1 MAYSRIFDLLDN
13 QIKKFNKPDALCG
26 KEDGKWIKYSASEV
40 ITTSNNY
47 SYGLLK
53 MGLQKNDKIAIISNN
68 RPEWN
73 IADMAIIQAG
83 GIDVPIYPTISDH
96 DLNFILKNAEV
107 KYVLVSSMEIYQKVV
122 NAISDNPNVLAIHSF
137 DKLEGVNHWSEIIEL
152 GVANPVPDKLNEIK
166 SAIKTEDL
174 ATLLYTSGTTGN
186 PKGVMLAHMNLM
198 SNCED
203 CNHLCPVGPEGVALS
218 FLPLNHVY
226 ERMLTYLY
234 LFKGV
239 SIYYAQSIETI
250 GDNLKEIQPHI
261 FSTVPRLLEKVYD
274 KITAKGGELT
284 GTKKKLFFWALNLG
298 LRYELDG
305 ANGWWYEVQL
315 KLANK
320 IIFNK
325 WREALGGNVQ
335 VIVSGGAA
343 LQARLARVFWSANIP
358 VLEGYGLTET
368 SPVIAVNSLEARGA
382 KFGTV
387 GTVIKNVTVK
397 IAEDGEIIVKG
408 PNVMLGYYKNQEA
421 TDEAIDKEG
430 YFHTGDI
437 GVFENEKYLKLT
449 DRKKEIFKTSGG
461 KYITP
466 QQIENKL
473 KESRFIEQA
482 MIIGENQKFAAA
494 FIVPSFQSIKEWFER
509 KGIMLKEKDEMI
521 KHPEVIN
528 KLKEEV
534 EIVNKSLAQYEN
546 IKRFE
551 LVNKEWTIDGGEL
564 TPKMSMKRK
573 VILQKNQSLFDKIYE
588 TNK

>member
-1 MAYSRIFDLLDN
+1 MEYNRIFDLLDN

-26 KEDGKWIKYSASEV
+26 KENGKWVKYSASDI
-40 ITTSNNY
+40 ITTSNNF

-53 MGLQKNDKIAIISNN
+53 MDLQKNDKIAIISNN

-73 IADMAIIQAG
+73 IADIGIIQAG
-83 GIDVPIYPTISDH
+83 GVDVPIYPTISDH
-96 DLNFILKNAEV
+96 DLSYILINAEV
-107 KYVLVSSMEIYQKVV
+107 KYVLVSSMEIYQKVK
-122 NAISDNPNVLAIHSF
+122 NAIIDNPNVVSIYSF
-137 DKLEGVNHWSEIIEL
+137 NELEGVSHWSKIIDL
-152 GVANPVPDKLNEIK
+152 GSSHPNPDKLNEIK
-166 SAIKTEDL
+166 NRIKAEDL

-186 PKGVMLAHMNLM
+186 PKGVMLSHMNLM

-203 CNHLCPVGPEGVALS
+203 CNHLCPVGQEGVALS

-234 LFKGV
+234 MFKGV
-239 SIYYAQSIETI
+239 SIYYAESLETI
-250 GDNLKEIQPHI
+250 GDNLKEIKPDI

-274 KITAKGGELT
+274 KITAKGNELN
-284 GTKKKLFFWALNLG
+284 GIKRKLFFWALNLG
-298 LRYELDG
+298 LKYELDG

-325 WREALGGNVQ
+325 WREALGGNVK
-335 VIVSGGAA
+335 VIASGGAA

-368 SPVIAVNSLEARGA
+368 SPVISVNSLEANSA

-397 IAEDGEIIVKG
+397 IAEDGEILVKG
-408 PNVMLGYYKNQEA
+408 PNLMLGYYKNQEA
-421 TDEAIDKEG
+421 TNEAIDTEG

-437 GVFENEKYLKLT
+437 GIFENEKFLKIT

-482 MIIGENQKFAAA
+482 MIIGENQKFASAL
-494 FIVPSFQSIKEWFER
+494 IVPSFQTIKDWFEP
-509 KGIMLKEKDEMI
+509 KGILLKEKNDII

-528 KLKEEV
+528 KIKEEV
-534 EIVNKSLAQYEN
+534 AIVNKSLAQYEN

-564 TPKMSMKRK
+564 TPKMSIKRK
-573 VILQKNQSLFDKIYE
+573 VILQKNQPLFNKIYD
-588 TNK
+588 NN

>member
-1 MAYSRIFDLLDN
+1 MEYNRIFDLLDN

-26 KEDGKWIKYSASEV
+26 KENGKWVKYSASDI
-40 ITTSNNY
+40 ITTSNNF

-53 MGLQKNDKIAIISNN
+53 MDLQKNDKIAIISNN

-73 IADMAIIQAG
+73 IADIGIIQAG
-83 GIDVPIYPTISDH
+83 GVDVPIYPTISDH
-96 DLNFILKNAEV
+96 DLSYILINAEV
-107 KYVLVSSMEIYQKVV
+107 KYVLVSSMEIYQKVK
-122 NAISDNPNVLAIHSF
+122 NAIIDNPNVVSIYSF
-137 DKLEGVNHWSEIIEL
+137 NELEGVSHWSKIIDL
-152 GVANPVPDKLNEIK
+152 GSSHPNPDKLNEIK
-166 SAIKTEDL
+166 NKIKAEDL

-186 PKGVMLAHMNLM
+186 PKGVMLSHMNLM

-203 CNHLCPVGPEGVALS
+203 CNHLCPVGQEGVALS

-234 LFKGV
+234 MFKGV
-239 SIYYAQSIETI
+239 SIYYAESLETI
-250 GDNLKEIQPHI
+250 GDNLKEIKPDI

-274 KITAKGGELT
+274 KITAKGNELN
-284 GTKKKLFFWALNLG
+284 GIKRKLFFWALNLG
-298 LRYELDG
+298 LKYELDG

-325 WREALGGNVQ
+325 WREALGGNVK
-335 VIVSGGAA
+335 VIASGGAA

-368 SPVIAVNSLEARGA
+368 SPVISVNSLEANSA

-397 IAEDGEIIVKG
+397 IAEDGEILVKG
-408 PNVMLGYYKNQEA
+408 PNLMLGYYKNQEA
-421 TDEAIDKEG
+421 TNEAIDTEG

-437 GVFENEKYLKLT
+437 GIFENEKFLKIT

-482 MIIGENQKFAAA
+482 MIIGENQKFASAL
-494 FIVPSFQSIKEWFER
+494 IVPSFQTIKDWFEP
-509 KGIMLKEKDEMI
+509 KGILLKEKNDII

-528 KLKEEV
+528 KIKEEV
-534 EIVNKSLAQYEN
+534 AIVNKSLAQYEN

-564 TPKMSMKRK
+564 TPKMSIKRK
-573 VILQKNQSLFDKIYE
+573 VILQKNQPLFNKIYD
-588 TNK
+588 NN